1 MFMAD
6 ISDVTAFLANSATA
20 AVYPNGTSQPSVAN
34 MDVLVHEG
42 WPIAEQLTLDLRGL
56 EILFK
61 GAKPTPRPTGLRAH
75 VSIFPVNGGSTPYQ
89 LLFPTRAQVIQ
100 APTID
105 CTVSVAG
112 NAITYTGTPALG
124 EILTIVAD
132 RMAFSTNAAAGATN
146 ISILQALLAKVQVS
160 FPSASLSG
168 DVLTVPFQ
176 FEMTVRQ
183 GGVGLLGRVTHR
195 ECQRIL
201 ITVWAPD
208 PTTRS
213 TLAKAIDVALKKRVR
228 ITLPDT
234 SQALITY
241 TGTNIFDDRQNE
253 GLYRRDLIYE
263 AEFATLETTPGTTIT
278 TVGITIQGNAASPLP
293 PATFT
298 TNV

>member
-1 MFMAD
+1 MAD
-6 ISDVTAFLANSATA
+6 ISDITALLATRATT

-34 MDVLVHEG
+34 MDVLIHEG

-56 EILFK
+56 EVRFE
-61 GAKPTPRPTGLRAH
+61 GQTPTPRKTGKRAH
-75 VSIFPVNGGSTPYQ
+75 VSIFPVPGGSTPYQ
-89 LLFPTRAQVIQ
+89 ILFPPRQQVIQ
-100 APTID
+100 EPTIN
-105 CTVSVAG
+105 CTVAVSG

-132 RMAFSTNAAAGATN
+132 HTAFSVNAAAGATN
-146 ISILQALLAKVQVS
+146 VSMLQALLAKVQVT

-183 GGVGLLGRVTHR
+183 GGMGLLGRVTHR
-195 ECQRIL
+195 ECQRVWV
-201 ITVWAPD
+201 TVWAPD

-213 TLAKAIDVALKKRVR
+213 TLAKAVDVEIKKRV
-228 ITLPDT
+228 IVTLPDT
-234 SQALITY
+234 SQAKIIY

-253 GLYRRDLIYE
+253 GLYRRDLTYD
-263 AEFATLETTPGTTIT
+263 AEFATLETTPAFTIT

-293 PATFT
+293 AVPDT
-298 TNV
+298 TAI